1 MTMAPPLRR
10 APALVPVEGV
20 AFARY
25 RTADELAAHLS
36 ALHRV
41 ARGRLSVVLA
51 YKGAR
56 PQVPAAVGAHRVIVT
71 GPARAGE
78 LVPGWHEPDAFR
90 ATLTAFSGLE
100 PGDAVL
106 MLFPADWTGP
116 APELLADRARR
127 WRASPHSP
135 NDDVYFG

>member
-1 MTMAPPLRR
+1 MAPPLRR
-10 APALVPVEGV
+10 APALVSVEGV

-25 RTADELAAHLS
+25 RTAEELAAHLG

-41 ARGRLSVVLA
+41 TRGRVSIVLA

-56 PQVPAAVGAHRVIVT
+56 PQVPANVGAHRVIVT
-71 GPARAGE
+71 GPVRAGE
-78 LVPGWHEPDAFR
+78 AATGWHEPDAFR
-90 ATLTAFSGLE
+90 ATLTTFTGLE
-100 PGDAVL
+100 PGDAVV

-127 WRASPHSP
+127 WRASPHSS